1 MKLSQ
6 VAYRRFKEGLL
17 TGRIEAGAVMSQA
30 DLVRLLDVPISPLR
44 EAIQV
49 LESEGLLKVMPRSGV
64 KIMKPDMELI
74 KNSFQ
79 LRRILEREAV
89 LKYAASAPTAGVE
102 AWEAR
107 HAELLTAVEAGLDQ
121 PALGER
127 LEEIDDAFHRA
138 LIGSL
143 RNPLIEEVYRLTKER
158 LMLTALDS
166 RDALSPVFVKQTMVE
181 HLKIIAAL
189 KTHDLEGAMA
199 AMDEHMTHAMH
210 RAMGL

>member
-17 TGRIEAGAVMSQA
+17 TGRIQAGAVMSQA
-30 DLVRLLDVPISPLR
+30 DLVRILEVPISPLR

-49 LESEGLLKVMPRSGV
+49 LESEGLLQVMPRSGI

-79 LRRILEREAV
+79 LRRLLEREAV
-89 LKYAASAPTAGVE
+89 RKYATSASTIEIE

-107 HAELLTAVEAGLDQ
+107 HADVLAAVESGLDQ

-127 LEEIDDAFHRA
+127 AEEVDDAFH
-138 LIGSL
+138 LVMIGSL
-143 RNPLIEEVYRLTKER
+143 RNPIIDEVYRRTKER
-158 LMLTALDS
+158 LALTALDT
-166 RDALSPVFVKQTMVE
+166 RDALSPVLVRQTMIE
-181 HLKIIAAL
+181 HLKIITAL
-189 KTHDLEGAMA
+189 KRHDLEVAMA
-199 AMDEHMTHAMH
+199 AMDEHMTLSMH
-210 RAMGL
+210 RAMGI

>member
-6 VAYRRFKEGLL
+6 VAYQRFKEGLL

-30 DLVRLLDVPISPLR
+30 DLVRILEVPISPLR

-49 LESEGLLKVMPRSGV
+49 LESEGLLQVMPRSGI

-79 LRRILEREAV
+79 LRRLLEREAV
-89 LKYAASAPTAGVE
+89 LKYATSAPTIEIE

-107 HAELLTAVEAGLDQ
+107 HADVLAAVEAGLDQ

-127 LEEIDDAFHRA
+127 AEEVDDAFH
-138 LIGSL
+138 LVMIGSL
-143 RNPLIEEVYRLTKER
+143 RNPIIDEVYRRTKER
-158 LMLTALDS
+158 LALTALDT
-166 RDALSPVFVKQTMVE
+166 RDALSPVLVRQTMIE
-181 HLKIIAAL
+181 HLKIITAL
-189 KTHDLEGAMA
+189 KRHDLEGAMA
-199 AMDEHMTHAMH
+199 AMDEHMTLSMH
-210 RAMGL
+210 RAMGI